1 MDIHLILCI
10 IYCRVSSRKQVTE
23 GDGLQ
28 SQEKRC
34 RDYAEQKGY
43 TVLRVFR
50 EEAVTGAAHDREAM
64 NEMLT
69 FLEQQGREI
78 IVIVDDLKRF
88 ARDVETHFDLKLEIY
103 KRKGRLESPSFRFD
117 DTPEAKFIE

>member
-1 MDIHLILCI
+1 MSIADVLCI
-10 IYCRVSSRKQVTE
+10 IYCRVSSTKQLTE

-34 RDYAEQKGY
+34 RDFAVSNGY
-43 TVLRVFR
+43 RVLRVFH
-50 EEAVTGAAHDREAM
+50 EEGVTGAIESRPAM

-69 FLEQQGREI
+69 FLDEQPSGT

-88 ARDVETHFDLKLEIY
+88 ARDVATHFDLKL
-103 KRKGRLESPSFRFD
+103 
-117 DTPEAKFIE
+117 